1 VVMSV
6 VPTFWFGSRVRD
18 CFAVSAARNG
28 ADALENSMP
37 SRARCLSE
45 RDKELPDRDS
55 SSLSINL
62 RP

>member
-1 VVMSV
+1 MSV
-6 VPTFWFGSRVRD
+6 VPTFWFGSRVAIALLSQPLDTERMHWRTL
-18 CFAVSAARNG
+18 CLAART
-28 ADALENSMP
+28 
-37 SRARCLSE
+37 CLSE